1 MSANTDI
8 QKLPL
13 RTLTAMV
20 VGGMVGAGVFSIPRN
35 FAQTKK
41 KSSKDADIH

>member
-1 MSANTDI
+1 MSKDAGE
-8 QKLPL
+8 QKIPL
-13 RTLTAMV
+13 MTLTAMW